1 MKCIYWLLW
10 QTDIGINIT
19 QSQNCSNLIF
29 VYSVLIKSASVHAN
43 ALAPA
48 ASCEYLAVQV
58 STKTCD
64 TFMHSLPPTN
74 IQLSRYPVV
83 MGNSGNILIMKWRKK
98 TAL

>member
-10 QTDIGINIT
+10 QTDIGINII

-48 ASCEYLAVQV
+48 ASANTLV
-58 STKTCD
+58 
-64 TFMHSLPPTN
+64 N
-74 IQLSRYPVV
+74 I
-83 MGNSGNILIMKWRKK
+83 
-98 TAL
+98 